1 MFAEF
6 NCEVNKVEIIAMHEL
21 RKVVDEK
28 YVGFR
33 PESGSVKPVHI
44 AMGAFKAILGE
55 CFSAD
60 GIMRLS
66 YVISTNGIIP
76 KGNEFNSVKQ
86 MLEDSNAFDSS
97 EITDKQ
103 LADFRFVLQ
112 KLISADNG
120 VFPAKGK
127 EMKNGMISYTA
138 GSSSFVTPSGIHEDA
153 GEFIGGLIK
162 SYCPVLNNYID
173 TILRNPDDAISLVFE
188 PVLYQGET
196 TTVTDIL
203 SHQKLA
209 AFENPNAKLSAYLNS
224 LKESGECLKNQLE
237 NHPNKLTQLRL
248 FVLFCIYELV
258 RYMSLLESF
267 YDDGEFRP
275 ILLDFT
281 SGKKSSVSQTSG
293 LCYSQLHKAISRFY
307 AWGFAQ
313 ELNRLGYGGDELTQA
328 EVPVYDK
335 GKPVN
340 TKTAEE
346 LKSIWDITKS
356 NIATLS
362 DEDALLEVG
371 MSINDMIAI
380 EATSHPV
387 NYMRKL
393 GTEVGLLYPP
403 TNFHTDKRFI
413 LAEDILESILRC
425 CVMPDETITSSEL
438 RERLYNRLGIVIGGT
453 EEDSTRLKNIGSIVY
468 ADTDAL
474 ASNFELFADALQRMN
489 FAEQLPDGIMQ
500 IRFGGNK

>member
-1 MFAEF
+1 MD
-6 NCEVNKVEIIAMHEL
+6 IIVMHEL
-21 RKVVDEK
+21 RKAVDEK

-44 AMGAFKAILGE
+44 AMGTFKAILGE

-66 YVISTNGIIP
+66 YVISANGIIP
-76 KGNEFNSVKQ
+76 KGNEFESVKQ
-86 MLEDSNAFDSS
+86 MLNDNNAFDSS
-97 EITDKQ
+97 EISDKQ
-103 LADFRFVLQ
+103 LADFRSLLQ
-112 KLISADNG
+112 KLISVDNG
-120 VFPAKGK
+120 VFPTKGK

-153 GEFIGGLIK
+153 GEFIGGIIK
-162 SYCPVLNNYID
+162 SYCPVLSDYIG
-173 TILRNPDDAISLVFE
+173 TILRNPNDAISLVFE
-188 PVLYQGET
+188 PVLYQGESIPI
-196 TTVTDIL
+196 TDVL
-203 SHQKLA
+203 KHQKLA
-209 AFENPNAKLSAYLNS
+209 VFEKPNANLSAFLHS
-224 LKESGECLKNQLE
+224 IKESSICLKNQLE
-237 NHPNKLTQLRL
+237 NHSNKLTQLRF

-258 RYMSLLESF
+258 RYLSLLESF

-281 SGKKSSVSQTSG
+281 RGGKSSVSLTSG

-313 ELNRLGYGGDELTQA
+313 ELNRMGYDKDALMQTK
-328 EVPVYDK
+328 VPVYDK
-335 GKPVN
+335 PKKDKNGKDIPMNVRVY
-340 TKTAEE
+340 EE
-346 LKSIWDITKS
+346 LKSMWDIVKD
-356 NIATLS
+356 NIVSMS
-362 DEDALLEVG
+362 DKDARLEVG
-371 MSINDMIAI
+371 MAINDMIAI

-403 TNFHTDKRFI
+403 TNFHTDKRFL
-413 LAEDILESILRC
+413 LANDILESLLRC
-425 CVMPDETITSSEL
+425 CIMPGEIITSQEL
-438 RERLYNRLGIVIGGT
+438 RNRLYEHLGVVVGGT
-453 EEDSTRLKNIGSIVY
+453 EEDSMRLKSIGSIVY

-474 ASNFELFADALQRMN
+474 ANNFELFADTLQRMD

-500 IRFGGNK
+500 IRFGGNT

>member
-1 MFAEF
+1 MD
-6 NCEVNKVEIIAMHEL
+6 IIAMHEL
-21 RKVVDEK
+21 RKAVDEK
-28 YVGFR
+28 YVGFK
-33 PESGSVKPVHI
+33 PQSGSVKPVHI

-55 CFSAD
+55 CYSAD

-66 YVISTNGIIP
+66 YVISASGIIP
-76 KGNEFNSVKQ
+76 RGNEFDSVKQ

-103 LADFRFVLQ
+103 LAEFRSILQ

-138 GSSSFVTPSGIHEDA
+138 GSSFFVTPSGIHEDA
-153 GEFIGGLIK
+153 GELIGGLIRE
-162 SYCPVLNNYID
+162 YCPVLGNYID
-173 TILRNPDDAISLVFE
+173 TVLKNPDDAISLVFE
-188 PVLYQGET
+188 PVLNQGDKL
-196 TTVTDIL
+196 TVTDVL
-203 SHQKLA
+203 SHQKLTV
-209 AFENPNAKLSAYLNS
+209 FENPNSNLNAYLNS
-224 LKESGECLKNQLE
+224 LKEAGECLKSQLE
-237 NHPNKLTQLRL
+237 RHQNKLMQLRL
-248 FVLFCIYELV
+248 FVLFCIYELIW
-258 RYMSLLESF
+258 YMSLLESF
-267 YDDGEFRP
+267 YDNGELRP

-281 SGKKSSVSQTSG
+281 SGKKGSVSQTSG

-313 ELNRLGYGGDELTQA
+313 ELNRLGYGKNELERA
-328 EVPVYDK
+328 ETPVYDK
-335 GKPVN
+335 GKTVN
-340 TKTAEE
+340 AKTAEE
-346 LKSIWDITKS
+346 LKSMWDITKS
-356 NIATLS
+356 NITEMS
-362 DEDALLEVG
+362 DDAARLEVG

-393 GTEVGLLYPP
+393 GTEVGMLYPP
-403 TNFHTDKRFI
+403 TNFHTDKRFV
-413 LAEDILESILRC
+413 LAEDILEALLRC
-425 CVMPDETITSSEL
+425 CVMPGEIITSLEL
-438 RERLYNRLGIVIGGT
+438 RDRLYDRLGIVVGGT
-453 EEDSTRLKNIGSIVY
+453 VEDAMRLTSIGSIVY

-474 ASNFELFADALQRMN
+474 ATNFEMFADALQRMN

>member
-1 MFAEF
+1 MD
-6 NCEVNKVEIIAMHEL
+6 VISMHDL
-21 RKVVDEK
+21 RKSVDEK

-55 CFSAD
+55 CYSAD

-66 YVISTNGIIP
+66 YVISSSGIIP
-76 KGNEFNSVKQ
+76 KGNDFDSVKQ
-86 MLEDSNAFDSS
+86 MLLDSDAIDSS

-103 LADFRFVLQ
+103 LSDFRFVLQ

-127 EMKNGMISYTA
+127 EMKKGMISYTA

-162 SYCPVLNNYID
+162 EYCPLLNDYIN
-173 TILRNPDDAISLVFE
+173 TILKNHDDAISLVFE
-188 PVLYQGET
+188 PVLENGEST
-196 TTVTDIL
+196 IVSGAL
-203 SHQKLA
+203 RHQSVI
-209 AFENPNAKLSAYLNS
+209 AFENPGDNLNTYLNS
-224 LKESGECLKNQLE
+224 IKESGECLKSQLE

-248 FVLFCIYELV
+248 FVLFCIYEII

-281 SGKKSSVSQTSG
+281 SGKRSSVSQTSG

-313 ELNRLGYGGDELTQA
+313 ELNRLGYGKEGLLQA
-328 EVPVYDK
+328 DVPVYDK
-335 GKPVN
+335 GKSVN
-340 TKTAEE
+340 AKTKEE
-346 LKSIWDITKS
+346 LSSMWEIAKS
-356 NIATLS
+356 NISSMS
-362 DEDALLEVG
+362 DDEARLEVG

-413 LAEDILESILRC
+413 LAEDILESLLRC
-425 CVMPDETITSSEL
+425 CVMPDEIITSSEL
-438 RERLYNRLGIVIGGT
+438 RDRLYNRLGIVVGGT
-453 EEDSTRLKNIGSIVY
+453 EEDATRLKNIGSIVY

-474 ASNFELFADALQRMN
+474 AVNFELFAEELQRMN

-500 IRFGGNK
+500 IQFGGNK